1 MGIFLIGILKGV
13 ICMILTCICIYAMIK
28 TKRNYLI
35 YALTILYGIIAAL
48 YFSVYYIS
56 NMGVQLGINIGV
68 ETPAFAVLM
77 SVLKLIP
84 MIIIIYYLRST
95 KNAVL

>member
-1 MGIFLIGILKGV
+1 MLLI
-13 ICMILTCICIYAMIK
+13 CICIYAMIK

-35 YALTILYGIIAAL
+35 YGLTILYGIIAAL

-68 ETPAFAVLM
+68 ETPVFAVML
-77 SVLKLIP
+77 SVIKVIQ
-84 MIIIIYYLRST
+84 IIVIIYII
-95 KNAVL
+95 

>member
-1 MGIFLIGILKGV
+1 
-13 ICMILTCICIYAMIK
+13 MIK

-48 YFSVYYIS
+48 YFSIYYIS
-56 NMGVQLGINIGV
+56 KMGVQLGINIGV
-68 ETPAFAVLM
+68 ETPAFEVLM